1 MCGLLAFEDPIHM
14 TTNTNTETGSG
25 ANVILTMD
33 AAERAKVEA
42 RFWRKT
48 KKNPETGCTE
58 WIGAVSGA
66 GCGYGSVSIRG
77 RKVGAHCV
85 GYVLVHNRP
94 IPPRQVVRH
103 LCPDPLCVVHLTVGT
118 PTENMQDAIEQ
129 GRIAH
134 GSRDRRWA
142 LTAELVAVMRRLH
155 EMGENL
161 ASLASAFAVSPST
174 VKAVLA
180 RRTWRHVPDL
190 PPNPA

>member
-1 MCGLLAFEDPIHM
+1 M
-14 TTNTNTETGSG
+14 TTNTNIETGSG

-48 KKNPETGCTE
+48 KTNPETGCTE

-77 RKVGAHCV
+77 RSIGAHRV
-85 GYVLVHNRP
+85 GYVLIHNRP
-94 IPPRQVVRH
+94 VPPGQVVRH
-103 LCPDPLCVVHLTVGT
+103 MCPNPLCVAHLALGT
-118 PTENMQDAIEQ
+118 QAENIQDAVEE
-129 GRIAH
+129 GRIKH
-134 GSRDRRWA
+134 GPQDRRWA

-155 EMGENL
+155 EMGDSL
-161 ASLASAFAVSPST
+161 ASLAAAFAVSPST